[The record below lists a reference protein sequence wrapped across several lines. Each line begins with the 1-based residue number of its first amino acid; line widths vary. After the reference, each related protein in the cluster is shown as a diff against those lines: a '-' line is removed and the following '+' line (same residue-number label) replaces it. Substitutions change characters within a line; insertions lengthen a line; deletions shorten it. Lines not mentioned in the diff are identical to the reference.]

1 MIAVVGKHVDGTM
14 DISGAYLLPQK
25 SEDACPAMSST
36 ENVLE
41 LGHVTHVLWSL
52 NYANVAVTAFW
63 SYDYVLTLADEVA
76 FLKQSQWKWAKL
88 LYVVCRYITC
98 CYLTLEMLVAF
109 QPMMSIHICQVI
121 YSVNT
126 YLGGFIVVCAEGVFL
141 FRVCAIW
148 GFRRSIV
155 VLFSISGLM
164 YVIAATVVLSIIR
177 SPPTI
182 TKSPIPVTSCLETGN
197 DKTII
202 ILYVILIA
210 LEIQIWVF
218 ALYKVAASYRRGGDR
233 NRLLEQLIRHNMLYL
248 TCGIV
253 FSLGVILTTALLK
266 VSYGFMVVRF
276 LRNWQVTVHAFLV
289 TKMYRGLWR
298 ADRRRALL
306 ESVSFS
312 LEPFHAA
319 PGVSS
324 QA

>member
-1 MIAVVGKHVDGTM
+1 
-14 DISGAYLLPQK
+14 
-25 SEDACPAMSST
+25 MSST

-41 LGHVTHVLWSL
+41 LGRVLWSL
-52 NYANVAVTAFW
+52 NYANVAVTTFW
-63 SYDYVLTLADEVA
+63 AYDYFLTMADEVA
-76 FLKQSQWKWAKL
+76 FFKESQWKWTKL
-88 LYVVCRYITC
+88 LYVVCRYLTC
-98 CYLTLEMLVAF
+98 GYLTLEMTLTVAF

-121 YSVNT
+121 YSINT

-141 FRVCAIW
+141 VRVCAIW
-148 GFRRSIV
+148 EFRRSVV

-197 DKTII
+197 DRTII
-202 ILYVILIA
+202 ILYVILVTA
-210 LEIQIWVF
+210 EIQIWVF
-218 ALYKVAASYRRGGDR
+218 ALYKVAANYRFGGGR
-233 NRLLEQLIRHNMLYL
+233 NRLLEQLFHHNVVYL
-248 TCGIV
+248 TCGLV
-253 FSLGVILTTALLK
+253 FSLGVILTTARLN
-266 VSYGFMVVRF
+266 VSYGFMIVRF

-306 ESVSFS
+306 EPVSFS
-312 LEPFHAA
+312 LATFHAA
-319 PGVSS
+319 PGVST